1 MAKTALN
8 ATPVVKIRGAA
19 IKDEYVQRLADA
31 RFSDELGASASATL
45 RFADPLFELFSGN
58 FAKINDSVEFSI
70 ADETGKKVQ
79 LFRGVIVG
87 VAIDQGFSE
96 GHQLVINAYDQSN
109 KLSRLESPKAH
120 LNVSPAELIRK
131 IAKRNGLTA
140 KVSIP
145 TVQLDYF
152 MEIDDDQTTLDFL
165 AARLGFEW
173 WVEDKKLVVQPPKL
187 QSAIKLTWRES
198 LTNFSARYSG
208 AARVDSVT
216 VRGWDPDTQ
225 KPVSGVAKRSAL
237 SGRSIGADVP
247 LYSARAKQSKAL
259 GGNAVV
265 TDSPV
270 ANAKEAKVMAEALQG
285 DIAANELMVTGDCVG
300 EPGLGVGKSV
310 KIEGLGPQLSGSFFL
325 TRVEHRYS
333 SETTLVTKFEA
344 GRGNS
349 FSLGERLAST
359 QRKVDRSLRQFALGT
374 VTNIKDPEKSGRV
387 RVKVP
392 SLSQA
397 DESNWARV
405 VAPGAGADRGL
416 QLPYEVGDEVMV
428 AYLGGDPRFPVV
440 VGGVWSKKHKP
451 PVPDVAPKDKVGQRT
466 LRFGSGSQ
474 IAVIDDDKGKA
485 ACLRLE
491 HQDKTTFISLGED
504 GIEMESQSKGK
515 IVIKVGKAS
524 LELDGKGTITLKG
537 TDIKLSA
544 SKELS
549 LQGQKVSLKG
559 KTAALVDGG
568 GSKADLKPSGAKIQ
582 SSGITE
588 IKGSMLKLN

>member
-1 MAKTALN
+1 MAKTAVN
-8 ATPVVKIRGAA
+8 ATPVVKIRGSV
-19 IKDEYVQRLADA
+19 IGDEYIQRLIDA
-31 RFSDELGASASATL
+31 RFSDELGSPATATL
-45 RFADPLFELFSGN
+45 RFADPLFELFSGS
-58 FAKINDSVEFSI
+58 FAKINDPIEFSI
-70 ADETGKKVQ
+70 ADDSQKKVKVFQ
-79 LFRGVIVG
+79 GIVLG

-96 GHQLVINAYDQSN
+96 GHQLVLSAYDRSS

-120 LNVSPAELIRK
+120 LNVSPADLIRK
-131 IAKRNGLTA
+131 IAKRNNLTA
-140 KVSIP
+140 DVSIP
-145 TVQLDYF
+145 NVELDYF
-152 MEIDDDQTTLDFL
+152 MEVDDDQTTLDFL

-173 WVEDKKLVVQPPKL
+173 WVEEKKLVVRPPKL
-187 QSAIKLTWRES
+187 QSTINLTWRES
-198 LTNFSARYSG
+198 LTNFSARYTG
-208 AARVDSVT
+208 ASRVDSVT

-225 KPVSGVAKRSAL
+225 KAVSGVAKRSAV
-237 SGRSIGADVP
+237 SGKTVGADVP
-247 LYSARAKQSKAL
+247 LYSSRAKQSKAL
-259 GGNAVV
+259 GGTAVV
-265 TDSPV
+265 TDMPV

-285 DIAANELMVTGDCVG
+285 DIAATELMVNGDCVG
-300 EPGLGVGKSV
+300 EPGLAVGKSV
-310 KIEGLGPQLSGSFFL
+310 KIDGLGPQLSGSFFL
-325 TRVEHRYS
+325 TRVEHQYS
-333 SETTLVTKFEA
+333 GEGTLVTRFEA

-392 SLSQA
+392 TLSEA

-416 QLPYEVGDEVMV
+416 QLPFEVGDEVMV

-440 VGGVWSKKHKP
+440 MGGVWSKKHKP
-451 PVPDVAPKDKVGQRT
+451 PVPEVAPKDKVSQRT
-466 LRFGSGSQ
+466 LRFGSGTQ
-474 IAVIDDDKGKA
+474 IAVVDDDKGKS

-504 GIEMESQSKGK
+504 GLELESQSKGK

-524 LELDGKGTITLKG
+524 LELDGNGTITVKG

-549 LQGQKVSLKG
+549 LQGQKVSIKG
-559 KTAALVDGG
+559 KTAAVVDGG